1 MSIEKYK
8 KRFIQQQYTQKKK
21 TKYIY
26 NKIPW
31 SGLTRQKRD
40 HRIINGNAADTQME
54 WISFCFCFIF

>member
-1 MSIEKYK
+1 MSIEQKETK
-8 KRFIQQQYTQKKK
+8 KFIRNDSYNNRKKI

-54 WISFCFCFIF
+54 WFF